1 MASKQMDAY
10 FFNGEFHK
18 CYAEAKKL
26 PEDEMALKY
35 IQLFEQYD
43 YHKYPVP
50 TLAVV
55 SQSSV
60 ERADETYP
68 EMDDLTEIRSIKDEQ
83 VFQERVKQLE
93 EMAKKGS
100 NEEKAKSFFIQGH
113 LFLYAHHY
121 NESVHCFEQA
131 TKHNPN
137 KSIYW
142 GFTGQTMH
150 RYGWM
155 PFDALGYIEKAIEL
169 DPKNPRWKWNKGL
182 VLTQLY
188 KDLQQTD
195 FLENALIVLE
205 EARDLCRSEQVSLK
219 TAIQN
224 TLDNMEGYV
233 FS

>member
-1 MASKQMDAY
+1 MTSKQMNAY

-26 PEDEMALKY
+26 SNDEMALKY

-43 YHKYPVP
+43 YDKYPVP
-50 TLAVV
+50 ILAVV
-55 SQSSV
+55 TQPSL
-60 ERADETYP
+60 ERADETYS
-68 EMDDLTEIRSIKDEQ
+68 EMDELTEIRSIKDEQ
-83 VFQERVKQLE
+83 GFQDRIKQLE
-93 EMAKKGS
+93 EIAKTGS
-100 NEEKAKSFFIQGH
+100 NEEKAKSFFTQGH
-113 LFLYAHHY
+113 LFLYAHQY
-121 NESVHCFEQA
+121 NESVYSFEQA

-137 KSIYW
+137 NAIYW

-150 RYGWM
+150 RYGWT

-169 DPKNPRWKWNKGL
+169 DPKNARWKWNKGL